1 MGQDTPHY
9 QVRAVERALDLLE
22 CFALAEPELSFT
34 ELTARSGLSK
44 GTAVRL
50 LAVLERRGLVERSNE
65 TERYRIGV
73 RAFELGSIYIQS
85 LELEREAHRYLEAL
99 VDECHQ
105 TANLGMLDHGKIV
118 HLLVVPSRR
127 PIHFSVKTG
136 QRDNAHSTGLGKAL
150 LAAATEDE
158 LEMVIA
164 TRGLPRRTERTITS
178 PDCLRDELARVRLQG
193 YAIDDEESVPGL
205 TCIAAPISSD
215 RGMVIGAVSI
225 SGLSQEFAEP
235 VRTTYIN
242 AVVRTAHEISH
253 RMGAGVRV
261 VAPDA
266 VITGEPT
273 AITKE

>member
-22 CFALAEPELSFT
+22 SFTLTEPDLSFT

-105 TANLGMLDHGKIV
+105 TANLGLLDHGEIV

-150 LAAATEDE
+150 LAASTEDE

-164 TRGLPRRTERTITS
+164 TRGLPRRTDRTITT
-178 PDCLRDELARVRLQG
+178 PDRLRDELARVRSQG

-215 RGMVIGAVSI
+215 RGVVIGAVSI
-225 SGLSQEFAEP
+225 SGLSQEFTEP
-235 VRTTYIN
+235 VRTTYVN
-242 AVVRTAHEISH
+242 AVVRAANEISH
-253 RMGAGVRV
+253 RLGAGVRA

-273 AITKE
+273 ATTKE